1 MWRNIKYYVLAFVII
16 LVGSLASTAL
26 QLVESSLPV
35 GHPASTLAANLS
47 GVTIGGIIMVIGFLR
62 DSRLEEE
69 RRRAEEAQKLAKEA
83 QEAAEAQRSRA
94 KEAQEAA
101 EAQRSRAEA
110 AEARIEQEREEA
122 RMGREEAR
130 QEREEA
136 RQGRE
141 EARQERERVNRYLE
155 ELIRMNQH
163 YLSTTESL
171 VQEIRD
177 RNSNNGR
184 SEQDDR

>member
-69 RRRAEEAQKLAKEA
+69 RRRAEEAQKL
-83 QEAAEAQRSRA
+83 A

-184 SEQDDR
+184 SEQDDK